1 VVDLLKVTD
10 GELQGIFDA
19 QTYRLGRSDSRA
31 GAVGDLR
38 LDGERVRG
46 SVRGNRP
53 RPFELWV
60 RREGSQILS
69 QCNCPE
75 WAGARRH
82 CRHVAAVLYSLLWSD
97 GEAAPAA
104 QTDSA
109 ERRPALS
116 SWFPEEQARTAL
128 PLTYLLSIEGD
139 GLRVRRLRGD
149 REEDP
154 ESVDAARM
162 ASEDQRVAEVVRTLS
177 TPGDNGARRVA
188 LRRAGD
194 LLAAM
199 RGRRSFLDDRQQI
212 PLSFS
217 TEPLTLRVIG
227 SPPQPNAVE
236 PYLFRPLL
244 VTRDGEQ
251 TLSLRKVV
259 LLGGVERFVLAA
271 DVAYPLDARLSLAA
285 LERLRGSEWV
295 ECRAEELPRAFKDW
309 FPRLADETGAL
320 VPSPEELMPVIG
332 GDPTLLLACKG
343 EIDHAEVQLLARY
356 GQNGEAIP
364 LGDDSEAIPALDIRL
379 DSLGKPYALRRDP
392 DAELAALDLLSQM
405 GLHREAGLFSATGMD
420 ALAFWSDG
428 LGKLPASWDRQL
440 PEAMAGLRVRRQ
452 SVTAQLSLRRTAS
465 GWFAVDLKLLS
476 EGVEA
481 DPEAFIARL
490 QEGFVTLMDGSVAP
504 VEPGAM
510 DALAQ
515 AWVELKPE
523 LRNGEIPP
531 WLAGPL
537 SDLIKLAEETPQADL
552 RLDPQA
558 LETLRSLGQGTGLPE
573 EPMPGGLLAEPR
585 PYQVEGYRWLHLLW
599 RNGRGALGA
608 LLADEMGLG
617 KTLQTLAFIA
627 RRREL
632 GVKSPA
638 LVVTP
643 TSVIPNW
650 VREVE
655 RFLPSLTAESYSG
668 IGRTLDRPC
677 DLLVTSYALMRRDI
691 AQLRDRDWSTV
702 VLDEAQN
709 VKNPQSATAQAACEL
724 RADFR
729 VALTG
734 TPLENRP
741 LDLWSIFRFLSPDL
755 LSSQADFQRRYESP
769 SGTEAEQAHRRLAS
783 RVRPFLKRRLK
794 RDVLSELPDKQEA
807 EMVCEMSGPQRE
819 LYLSVLAQVRSEI
832 FRAIESKGVEHAQ
845 LNVLAGLLRLRQVAC
860 DPRLVGRDSER
871 YGDDDSAKLLLFQE
885 LLEEAL
891 EGGHRVICFSQF
903 VQMLK
908 LMRRLLER
916 LEIPYAYLDGRS
928 QDRQAIIDRFN
939 AADESSPKVFLISLR
954 AGGTG
959 LNLATADTV
968 FLYDPWWNPAVEDQA
983 IDRVHRIG
991 QTKDVNVYRLIAR
1004 GTVEEKILDLKQRK
1018 REVTG
1023 RVLAGEAAGGAL
1035 TAADVEELLRVG

>member
-10 GELQGIFDA
+10 GELQGLFDA

-38 LDGERVRG
+38 VDGERVRG

-60 RREGSQILS
+60 RRDGQQILS

-82 CRHVAAVLYSLLWSD
+82 CRHVAAVLYSLLWD
-97 GEAAPAA
+97 GGDSAPPSNAEA
-104 QTDSA
+104 A
-109 ERRPALS
+109 ERRPPLS
-116 SWFPEEQARTAL
+116 SWFPEDPSRAVL
-128 PLTYLLSIEGD
+128 PLSYLLSFEGD
-139 GLRVRRLRGD
+139 SLRVRRLRGD

-162 ASEDQRVAEVVRTLS
+162 ASEDLRVAEIVRTLATQGS
-177 TPGDNGARRVA
+177 GGSRWIT

-194 LLAAM
+194 LIAAL
-199 RGRRSFLDDRQQI
+199 RGRRCFLDDRQQI

-217 TEPLTLRVIG
+217 TEPLALRIIG
-227 SPPQPNAVE
+227 APPAEVSGPF
-236 PYLFRPLL
+236 LFRPVL
-244 VTRDGEQ
+244 VTADGAH
-251 TLSLRKVV
+251 TLSLQRVV
-259 LLGGVERFVLAA
+259 VLGGVERFVLSA
-271 DVAYPLDARLSLAA
+271 DVAYPLDARLSLLA
-285 LERLRGSEWV
+285 LERLRGGEWV
-295 ECRAEELPRAFKDW
+295 ECRAEDLARAFNDW
-309 FPRLADETGAL
+309 FPRLNEETGAQVPRPEDLISL
-320 VPSPEELMPVIG
+320 VESPPA
-332 GDPTLLLACKG
+332 LLLSCKG
-343 EIDHAEVQLLARY
+343 DIDHAEIRLLARY
-356 GQNGEAIP
+356 GPQGEPIP
-364 LGDDSEAIPALDIRL
+364 LGDSELTPELDIRL
-379 DSLGKPYALRRDP
+379 DSLGVPYALRRNAQ
-392 DAELAALDLLSQM
+392 AERAALDLVSQM
-405 GLHREAGLFSATGMD
+405 GLRREGGLFYADGVD
-420 ALAFWSDG
+420 ALSFWSEG
-428 LGKLPASWDRQL
+428 LARLPSSWDRQL
-440 PEAMAGLRVRRQ
+440 PDALVGLRVRRQ
-452 SVTAQLSLRRTAS
+452 TLTTRLSLRQTAS
-465 GWFAVDLKLLS
+465 GWFAVDLRLFS

-481 DPEAFIARL
+481 DPAVLVARL
-490 QEGFVTLMDGSVAP
+490 QEGFVTLKDGSVAP
-504 VEPGAM
+504 VDPGAV
-510 DALAQ
+510 DALAR
-515 AWVELKPE
+515 AWVDLQPE
-523 LRNGEIPP
+523 VKNGEIPP

-537 SDLIKLAEETPQADL
+537 SDLVKLAEDTPHAELQ
-552 RLDPQA
+552 LDPRA
-558 LETLRSLGQGTGLPE
+558 LATLRGLGQGQELPAEPLPE
-573 EPMPGGLLAEPR
+573 GLLASSR
-585 PYQVEGYRWLHLLW
+585 PYQVEGYRWLHFLW
-599 RNGRGALGA
+599 RNGQGALGA

-617 KTLQTLAFIA
+617 KTLQALALIA
-627 RRREL
+627 RRREI
-632 GVKSPA
+632 GVHAPA

-655 RFLPSLTAESYSG
+655 RFLPTLKAESYSG
-668 IGRTLDRPC
+668 VGRSLDRPC

-691 AQLRDRDWSTV
+691 AQLKDREWSTV
-702 VLDEAQN
+702 ILDEAQN

-755 LSSQADFQRRYESP
+755 LSSQADFQRRYEAP
-769 SGTEAEQAHRRLAS
+769 SGAEAEQAHRRLAS

-794 RDVLSELPDKQEA
+794 REVLAELPDKQEA

-832 FRAIESKGVEHAQ
+832 FRAIEDKGVEHAQ

-860 DPRLVGRDSER
+860 DPRLVGRDSQK
-871 YGDDDSAKLLLFQE
+871 YGDEDSSKLLLFQE

-891 EGGHRVICFSQF
+891 EGDHRVICFSQF

-908 LMRRLLER
+908 LMRGLLER
-916 LEIPYAYLDGRS
+916 LDIPYAYLDGRS

-939 AADESSPKVFLISLR
+939 AADAASPKVFLISLR

-991 QTKDVNVYRLIAR
+991 QTKDVNVYRLIAK

-1023 RVLAGEAAGGAL
+1023 RVLSGEAAGGAL
-1035 TAADVEELLRVG
+1035 TAAEVEELLRVG